1 MRYKARSRPD
11 VCDSTITNATGQISC
26 VSFSNCGMTRMD
38 NGAKLRQKGSNRSA
52 RHMFGDPPKH
62 LPQHFAV
69 VVVPEFTM
77 MPVTSAIEPLRLA
90 NRMSEKSLYKWTMHS
105 ADGQPVAASNG
116 ILAMVDGDLT
126 AIPEGATILICAGLN
141 VQHHT
146 DKRLVAWLRKV
157 ARKGTNIGAVCT
169 GAHILAEAG
178 LLDGYKCT
186 IHWENLPG
194 FSEAFPEIDSTGGL
208 FEIDRDRFTSA
219 GGTTALDMMLTLIA
233 SQHGPELAS
242 SVAEGIL
249 HSPIRHHSEH
259 QRMSLPARIGARH
272 PKLVGIIEEMEQ
284 NLEEPLSPSILA
296 KQAGLSTRQLERLFR
311 RYLDRSPKRYYL
323 ELRLKKARSL
333 LLQTDMSVINVAL
346 ACGFSSPSHF
356 SKCYRAFYG
365 RTPYRERGIPVID
378 AAPAEA

>member
-1 MRYKARSRPD
+1 
-11 VCDSTITNATGQISC
+11 
-26 VSFSNCGMTRMD
+26 
-38 NGAKLRQKGSNRSA
+38 
-52 RHMFGDPPKH
+52 MFGDPPKQ

-77 MPVTSAIEPLRLA
+77 MPVTSAIEPLRIA
-90 NRMSEKSLYKWTMHS
+90 NRLSEKALYKWTMHS
-105 ADGQPVAASNG
+105 VDGQPVAASNN
-116 ILAMVDGDLT
+116 ILAMVDGDLA
-126 AIPEGATILICAGLN
+126 AIPENATILICAGLN
-141 VQHHT
+141 VQRHT
-146 DKRLVAWLRKV
+146 DKRLIAWLRKV
-157 ARKGTNIGAVCT
+157 ARKGSDIGAVCT

-194 FSEAFPEIDSTGGL
+194 FTEAFPEIDATGGL

-242 SVAEGIL
+242 AVAEGIL

-272 PKLVGIIEEMEQ
+272 PKLVGIIEEMEK

-346 ACGFSSPSHF
+346 ACGFASPSHF

-378 AAPAEA
+378 VPAAAEAD

>member
-1 MRYKARSRPD
+1 
-11 VCDSTITNATGQISC
+11 
-26 VSFSNCGMTRMD
+26 
-38 NGAKLRQKGSNRSA
+38 
-52 RHMFGDPPKH
+52 MFGDRPKQ
-62 LPQHFAV
+62 LPHHFAV
-69 VVVPEFTM
+69 VMVPEFTM
-77 MPVTSAIEPLRLA
+77 MLRIA
-90 NRMSEKSLYKWTMHS
+90 NRLSEKALYKWSMHS
-105 ADGQPVAASNG
+105 VDGQPVAASNG
-116 ILAMVDGDLT
+116 ILAMVDGDLS
-126 AIPEGATILICAGLN
+126 AIPETSTILVCAGLN

-157 ARKGTNIGAVCT
+157 ARKGTDIGAVCT

-178 LLDGYKCT
+178 LLDGYRCT

-194 FSEAFPEIDSTGGL
+194 FTEAFPELDATGGL

-242 SVAEGIL
+242 AVAEGIL

-272 PKLVGIIEEMEQ
+272 PKLVGIIEEMEK
-284 NLEEPLSPSILA
+284 NLEEPLSPSLLA

-346 ACGFSSPSHF
+346 ACGFASPSHF

-365 RTPYRERGIPVID
+365 RTPYRERGIPVIE
-378 AAPAEA
+378 AAAAEAV